1 VILETLRSIPYPDT
15 HHDLSRVLTIIS
27 RLGEDPGEEELNLIR
42 LNWLCFRWKCFQ
54 VRKRWKRRGAPLIV
68 LVWKDTGRSAE
79 TSGEPDAR
87 GGGPLERRDDAV
99 VGVAC
104 IRTTDE

>member
-1 VILETLRSIPYPDT
+1 MEAE
-15 HHDLSRVLTIIS
+15 
-27 RLGEDPGEEELNLIR
+27 GG
-42 LNWLCFRWKCFQ
+42 
-54 VRKRWKRRGAPLIV
+54 PLIV

-87 GGGPLERRDDAV
+87 RGGPLEEEKKRDDAV